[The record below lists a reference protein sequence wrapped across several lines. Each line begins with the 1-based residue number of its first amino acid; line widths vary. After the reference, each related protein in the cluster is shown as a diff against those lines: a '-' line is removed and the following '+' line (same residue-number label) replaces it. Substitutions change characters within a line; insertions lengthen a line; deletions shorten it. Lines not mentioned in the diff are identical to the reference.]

1 MNELK
6 ASPGPWKRDQYGAI
20 MDANGEIVRL
30 HGFALCCG
38 YTEKGDPSF
47 ASTSLALASP
57 EMYEEIK
64 YHLEM
69 TRLIPNGEQTADFKR
84 MDALLKKARG
94 EA

>member
-6 ASPGPWKRDQYGAI
+6 ATRGPWRVGTKVKT
-20 MDANGEIVRL
+20 MV
-30 HGFALCCG
+30 
-38 YTEKGDPSF
+38 F
-47 ASTSLALASP
+47 ASDGIDLVADCTAGEFTRDVEVANAALIAEEP
-57 EMYEEIK
+57 AMYEEIK

-69 TRLIPNGEQTADFKR
+69 TRLMPDGEQTADFKR